1 MNLNIP
7 SIITKINSNLFVQKE
22 VQLFL
27 KRDDLIHNII
37 SGNKWRKLKYNFK
50 AAKLGG
56 YRTILSFGG
65 EYSNHLHALSYAAN
79 QAGLKSIGV
88 VRGAKKKLNST
99 LSFCQSQKMDFHYMD
114 RSIYRS
120 HKYSKQVLLEL
131 KKLFGKFYLI
141 PEGGN
146 NLLGIKGCQEIVT
159 ELDFDFDYIC
169 CPVGTGCTASGIIS
183 SIKSSQNF
191 IGFCAFHKSFEQNSS
206 IKNYCN
212 SKLSNNWQVISD
224 NHFGGFAKI
233 NSNLIKFVRQFYL
246 DYNIEL
252 DLIYMGKLFYSLF
265 NLIERGYFPPKS
277 KIVVLHTGG
286 LQGLQG
292 FNFSY

>member
-88 VRGAKKKLNST
+88 VRGAKKKNSI
-99 LSFCQSQKMDFHYMD
+99 LHYLF
-114 RSIYRS
+114 
-120 HKYSKQVLLEL
+120 VNL
-131 KKLFGKFYLI
+131 KKWIFIIWIG
-141 PEGGN
+141 P
-146 NLLGIKGCQEIVT
+146 
-159 ELDFDFDYIC
+159 YI
-169 CPVGTGCTASGIIS
+169 
-183 SIKSSQNF
+183 
-191 IGFCAFHKSFEQNSS
+191 
-206 IKNYCN
+206 
-212 SKLSNNWQVISD
+212 
-224 NHFGGFAKI
+224 
-233 NSNLIKFVRQFYL
+233 
-246 DYNIEL
+246 
-252 DLIYMGKLFYSLF
+252 DLISILNRCY
-265 NLIERGYFPPKS
+265 
-277 KIVVLHTGG
+277 
-286 LQGLQG
+286 
-292 FNFSY
+292 